1 MTPELRIAAVIPARM
16 AASRYPGKPL
26 LTIAGLPMIEHVR
39 RRALLSKQFVDVVV
53 ATCDEEIAS
62 VVRGHGGRV
71 ILTSDA
77 HRMATDR
84 VAEATQK
91 LDCTHVVNIQGDE
104 ILVSPQDLEKM
115 IEKIKINSSGAF
127 WNGVGEISNPAELG
141 DVDIVKC
148 IISLSGRIMYCARD
162 LSVLGTEK
170 EFSAVRKVLGI
181 LGYTKAG
188 LIQYGSMSRTPI
200 EISQSIDQSRIL
212 EHDEQLNGVEF
223 SNGYPGINTPR
234 EEVLV
239 RHILK
244 QDKSQIAILRDVMQ
258 MRSNS

>member
-1 MTPELRIAAVIPARM
+1 
-16 AASRYPGKPL
+16 
-26 LTIAGLPMIEHVR
+26 
-39 RRALLSKQFVDVVV
+39 
-53 ATCDEEIAS
+53 
-62 VVRGHGGRV
+62 
-71 ILTSDA
+71 
-77 HRMATDR
+77 
-84 VAEATQK
+84 
-91 LDCTHVVNIQGDE
+91 
-104 ILVSPQDLEKM
+104 
-115 IEKIKINSSGAF
+115 
-127 WNGVGEISNPAELG
+127 
-141 DVDIVKC
+141 
-148 IISLSGRIMYCARD
+148 MYCARD